1 MKQLFVGGDLSG
13 IQNFLYNIS
22 SKKAALSLR
31 GRSASLL
38 KYMEDTYEE
47 LCKKVPVKK
56 EIYNGGGK
64 FYFITE
70 DTQENRDK
78 IKEFAKQK
86 NKEIW
91 QEHFG
96 QLAINIAFVE
106 YNDTQV
112 NKEVIGSLFTRI
124 SEKFKKQKQQKFK
137 DLIIEDYDKFFEPIP
152 VPEKVQVCNV
162 TGIETENLVSATKD
176 DELKVLQS
184 VKEQIDKGIELKT
197 KEHSY
202 FNFSDYTKIGEKES
216 TYLGVLRMDV
226 DGLGK
231 RFADGFNNWE
241 EYKAF
246 STKLTD
252 FFKREH
258 LETLKSFDKKKI
270 DLIYA
275 GGDDIFAV
283 GRWNAIIDFA
293 ECLHGEVD
301 KKFGKEDIHISGGM
315 VIVNNKFPIAKAAE
329 ISGDAEEKAKKY
341 KYPDD
346 KNVEQEKN
354 AFTFFNE
361 TVNWKY
367 EFEDIKKHKEEM
379 LSLINDSMPKSILHQ
394 IMHYYELSKEKD
406 INKQK
411 DHNNYKYLWHSAYY
425 LTRFMERY
433 NNKNEKDKR
442 IIDFCKKLRDK
453 ELIQVEKLKL
463 WAIASRWTELL
474 LKDKDKKES
483 NNQ

>member
-1 MKQLFVGGDLSG
+1 MANLFIGGDLSG

-31 GRSASLL
+31 GRSFFLDD
-38 KYMEDTYEE
+38 YM
-47 LCKKVPVKK
+47 KKVYKELVDQLSTQKK
-56 EIYNGGGK
+56 IYNGGGK

-78 IKEFAKQK
+78 IKKFAKQK

-112 NKEVIGSLFTRI
+112 NKEVIGSLFSRI

-137 DLIIEDYDKFFEPIP
+137 DLLIEDYDKFFEPIP
-152 VPEKVQVCNV
+152 VPEKVQVCDV

-293 ECLHGEVD
+293 DELHTEVD
-301 KKFGKEDIHISGGM
+301 ERFKDEKIHISGGM

-379 LSLINDSMPKSILHQ
+379 LSLINDGMPKSILHQ

-442 IIDFCKKLRDK
+442 IIDFCKKLRDE
-453 ELIQVEKLKL
+453 ELIKVEKLKL
-463 WAIASRWTELL
+463 WAIASRWTEVL
-474 LKDKDKKES
+474 LKDKDKEN

>member
-31 GRSASLL
+31 GRSFFLDD
-38 KYMEDTYEE
+38 YM
-47 LCKKVPVKK
+47 KKVYKELVNQLSTQK

-70 DTQENRDK
+70 DTQENIGK

-106 YNDTQV
+106 YNDAQV

-137 DLIIEDYDKFFEPIP
+137 DLLIEDYNNFFEPIP
-152 VPEKVQVCNV
+152 VPEKVQVCDV

-176 DELKVLQS
+176 DELKVLQF

-293 ECLHGEVD
+293 DELHTEVD
-301 KKFGKEDIHISGGM
+301 ERFKDEKIHISGGM
-315 VIVNNKFPIAKAAE
+315 VIVNDKFPISKSAE
-329 ISGDAEEKAKKY
+329 LSGEAESKAKKNKY
-341 KYPDD
+341 KNE
-346 KNVEQEKN
+346 KGEELEKN
-354 AFTFFNE
+354 SFTFFNE

-379 LSLINDSMPKSILHQ
+379 LSLINDGMPKSILHQ
-394 IMHYYELSKEKD
+394 IMHYYE
-406 INKQK
+406 
-411 DHNNYKYLWHSAYY
+411 
-425 LTRFMERY
+425 F
-433 NNKNEKDKR
+433 
-442 IIDFCKKLRDK
+442 FF
-453 ELIQVEKLKL
+453 
-463 WAIASRWTELL
+463 
-474 LKDKDKKES
+474 
-483 NNQ
+483 

>member
-31 GRSASLL
+31 GRSFFLDD
-38 KYMEDTYEE
+38 YM
-47 LCKKVPVKK
+47 KKVYKELVDQLSTQKK
-56 EIYNGGGK
+56 IYNGGGK

-70 DTQENRDK
+70 DTQENRGK

-106 YNDTQV
+106 YNDAQV

-137 DLIIEDYDKFFEPIP
+137 DLLIEDYDKFFEPIP

-162 TGIETENLVSATKD
+162 TGIEIENLVSASKD

-184 VKEQIDKGIELKT
+184 VKKQIDKGIELKT

-283 GRWNAIIDFA
+283 GKWDEVIDFA
-293 ECLHGEVD
+293 EELHTKVD
-301 KKFGKEDIHISGGM
+301 ERFNDEEIHISGGM
-315 VIVNNKFPIAKAAE
+315 VIVNNKFPIFKSAELSGKAE
-329 ISGDAEEKAKKY
+329 DKAKNNEYNGVK
-341 KYPDD
+341 
-346 KNVEQEKN
+346 KNS
-354 AFTFFNE
+354 FTFFNE
-361 TVNWKY
+361 AVNWND
-367 EFEDIKKHKEEM
+367 EFKQIKDHKEE
-379 LSLINDSMPKSILHQ
+379 LLNLIDKDKMPKSILHQ
-394 IMHYYELSKEKD
+394 VMYYYELSK
-406 INKQK
+406 QK
-411 DHNNYKYLWHSAYY
+411 ENEYKYLWHSAYY
-425 LTRFMERY
+425 ITRFMD
-433 NNKNEKDKR
+433 EKAKE
-442 IIDFCKKLRDK
+442 IVDFCTTLRTELAEKK
-453 ELIQVEKLKL
+453 KLKL

-474 LKDKDKKES
+474 LKDKDKEN